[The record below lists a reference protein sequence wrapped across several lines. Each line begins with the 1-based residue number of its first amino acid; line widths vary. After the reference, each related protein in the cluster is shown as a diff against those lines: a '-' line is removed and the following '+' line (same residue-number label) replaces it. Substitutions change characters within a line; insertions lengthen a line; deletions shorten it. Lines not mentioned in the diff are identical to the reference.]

1 MVVVGYNASADANSN
16 PTFQVNDPS
25 GAAFRPTVPLEHLV
39 NTLGRFV
46 TWS

>member
-1 MVVVGYNASADANSN
+1 MVVVGYNMGGDE

-25 GAAFRPTVPLEHLV
+25 GAAMRETVPLDHLV

-46 TWS
+46 TWE